1 MNSGG
6 IVKRKLVG
14 AAAMSVLFLLCAGV
28 AKADNLHLCDVN
40 TVCNAGSVISV
51 FGTPATVFVN
61 GTSYT
66 NGTLFLLVLTP
77 AGGKSGNW
85 NSTNNLW
92 NVLSVNPSQTY
103 PTLASAISQETGATG
118 LTPGSF
124 NVSSISQGAGLWNG
138 SATVTLP
145 GGPVGTIYMAYVLD
159 AGGNLVAV
167 TPWSSSLINVGV
179 SVPEPSSLLLLG
191 VGLLGF
197 ASLAGRKLLT
207 S

>member
-1 MNSGG
+1 MRKLITAVVMLVLCFLFGG
-6 IVKRKLVG
+6 IV
-14 AAAMSVLFLLCAGV
+14 
-28 AKADNLHLCDVN
+28 KADNLHLCDVN
-40 TVCNAGSVISV
+40 TVCNSGSVIPVS
-51 FGTPATVFVN
+51 GTPTTVFVN

-66 NGTLFLLVLTP
+66 NGTLYLLVLTP

-92 NVLSVNPSQTY
+92 NVLGVNPSQTY

-124 NVSSISQGAGLWNG
+124 NVSSISQGTGLWNG

-145 GGPVGTIYMAYVLD
+145 AGSVGTIYMAFVLD
-159 AGGNLVAV
+159 ANGNLVAV
-167 TPWSSSLINVGV
+167 TPWSSSMINVGV

-197 ASLAGRKLLT
+197 VGLAGRKLIT

>member
-1 MNSGG
+1 M
-6 IVKRKLVG
+6 KRKLIT
-14 AAAMSVLFLLCAGV
+14 AAVMLALCFLFGGIAR
-28 AKADNLHLCDVN
+28 ADNLHLCDVN
-40 TVCNAGSVISV
+40 TVCNAGSVIPVS
-51 FGTPATVFVN
+51 GTPTTVFVN

-66 NGTLFLLVLTP
+66 NGTLYLLVLTP

-92 NVLSVNPSQTY
+92 NVLGVNPSQTY

-145 GGPVGTIYMAYVLD
+145 AGAVGTIYMAFVLD
-159 AGGNLVAV
+159 ASGNLVAV
-167 TPWSSSLINVGV
+167 TPWSSSLINVGA

-197 ASLAGRKLLT
+197 VGLAGRKLIA